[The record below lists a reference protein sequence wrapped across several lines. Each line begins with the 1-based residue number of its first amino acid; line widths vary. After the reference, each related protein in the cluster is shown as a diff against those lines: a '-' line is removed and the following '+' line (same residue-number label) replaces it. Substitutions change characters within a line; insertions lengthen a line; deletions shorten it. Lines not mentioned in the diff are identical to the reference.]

1 MINKGMV
8 SDLPET
14 SQETISGVKIVE
26 RTVNEIRT
34 ELSEEE
40 KQKRSGTELS
50 GNAVKAAVVTGPHTV
65 NAINKGSKLTG
76 NLVVTQN
83 LEVTGDV
90 EGDITSEENSN
101 ICIRGNCK
109 GNISTK
115 GGSVEIEGHMSGG
128 DIIAG
133 GYVKVT
139 GKFHGGKIQARERIN
154 INGEFSGTLES
165 DEIEVGADAMG
176 TGEIL
181 YRKSLSIQKGAKIE
195 GSITRM
201 EAERKKDLEPKPDVK
216 EQQQKK
222 GFFSKSKK

>member
-1 MINKGMV
+1 MKGAVMINKGMV

-14 SQETISGVKIVE
+14 SPETISGVKIVE
-26 RTVNEIRT
+26 RSVNEIRT

-40 KQKRSGTELS
+40 RQKRSGTE
-50 GNAVKAAVVTGPHTV
+50 TGDTGSHTV

-101 ICIRGNCK
+101 IIIRGNCK

-115 GGSVEIEGHMSGG
+115 GGSVEIVGNMSGG

-139 GKFHGGKIQARERIN
+139 GKFNGGKILARERIH

-165 DEIEVGADAMG
+165 DEIEVGAGAMG
-176 TGEIL
+176 TGEII
-181 YRKSLSIQKGAKIE
+181 YRKSLSIQKGAKVE
-195 GSITRM
+195 GSITRL